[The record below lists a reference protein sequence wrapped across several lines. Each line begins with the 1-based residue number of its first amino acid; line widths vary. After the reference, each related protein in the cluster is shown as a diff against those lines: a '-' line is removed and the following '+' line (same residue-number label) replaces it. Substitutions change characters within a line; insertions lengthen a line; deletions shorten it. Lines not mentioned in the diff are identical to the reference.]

1 MWRSYM
7 KVKAGYIVKVADIG
21 PSATVKKTGRG
32 KALVQFIFPEGRT
45 ETVIP
50 MSLITDVISRGEANE
65 PVRI

>member
-1 MWRSYM
+1 M

-21 PSATVKKTGRG
+21 QSATVKNTGRG
-32 KALVQFIFPEGRT
+32 KALVQFLFPEGRA